1 MVGATL
7 RAFVHLT
14 ALASATSGHF
24 FQYESEPTVAAQTRA
39 LPVPLNRIAGRERDM
54 SAIGDLC
61 SLSVAGP
68 FTTGSV
74 QMTKAELVKTAA
86 GIPDDVVG
94 AEPLLI
100 SKGSKFDD
108 QSAS

>member
-1 MVGATL
+1 
-7 RAFVHLT
+7 
-14 ALASATSGHF
+14 
-24 FQYESEPTVAAQTRA
+24 
-39 LPVPLNRIAGRERDM
+39 M
-54 SAIGDLC
+54 SVVGDLW

-74 QMTKAELVKTAA
+74 QMAKAELATTAV

-100 SKGSKFDD
+100 SKKE
-108 QSAS
+108 QV